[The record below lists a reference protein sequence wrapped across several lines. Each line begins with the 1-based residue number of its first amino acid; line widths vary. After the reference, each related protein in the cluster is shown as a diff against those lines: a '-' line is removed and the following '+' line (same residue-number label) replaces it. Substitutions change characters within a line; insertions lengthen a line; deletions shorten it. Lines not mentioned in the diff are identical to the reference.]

1 MNIINSLGFQKD
13 SPACMNMSIPVVTFL
28 TGLVLFL
35 GMTFFALAEE
45 STEIVEQETGFYYTV
60 QKGDTLWDL
69 SQRFSDSPWLWPD
82 LWKDNSQIPN
92 PHWIYPGNRIRI
104 YRKDWSKKFET
115 PVEAV
120 SSGEYATSLESSIHY
135 LYKKIDMVGF
145 IKEEPV
151 APSAILFKVK
161 DDKVLI
167 SQGDLVFL
175 KKENKS
181 AFVPGSLYTIYRT
194 FEPIQDESSGKTIG
208 VQHYITGV
216 LEIIKE
222 DDTFVTGKVLKSFRA
237 IAVNDKIMPYKESS
251 EEIALSPITKE
262 IEGTVIVSE
271 ENTTIFGDHDIA
283 FINKG
288 SKDGVLPGQFFRIFS
303 RETVKPDPN
312 SNERVTMGPQF
323 FGALLVLHTEATTST
338 VVITKSENPIS
349 SGDLITAL
357 ME

>member
-1 MNIINSLGFQKD
+1 MKITNSMRFQKG
-13 SPACMNMSIPVVTFL
+13 SHTSMKISNPILTIIMGLVMFLGIAVPIPVEGT
-28 TGLVLFL
+28 
-35 GMTFFALAEE
+35 
-45 STEIVEQETGFYYTV
+45 SEIVEQETGFYYTV

-104 YRKDWSKKFET
+104 YRKDWSKKFDT
-115 PVEAV
+115 QVEAV
-120 SSGEYATSLESSIHY
+120 SITGSATPLESSIHF

-151 APSAILFKVK
+151 VPSAVLFKAK

-175 KKENKS
+175 RKKTKGS
-181 AFVPGSLYTIYRT
+181 FVPGSLYTIYRT
-194 FEPIQDESSGKTIG
+194 FEPIKDEASGDPIG
-208 VQHYITGV
+208 IQHYITGV

-222 DDTFVTGKVLKSFRA
+222 DDNFVTSKIIKSFRA
-237 IAVNDKIMPYKESS
+237 IEVNDKIMPYQEIT
-251 EEIALSPITKE
+251 EEISIAPNSKE
-262 IEGTVIVSE
+262 IEGSVIISE
-271 ENTTIFGDHDIA
+271 ENSNIFGDHDIA

-288 SKDGVLPGQFFRIFS
+288 RNDGVLPGHFFRIYS
-303 RETVKPDPN
+303 RDKVKPDPK
-312 SNERVTMGPQF
+312 SNKSVMMDPQF
-323 FGALLVLHTEATTST
+323 FGELIVLRTEATTST
-338 VVITKSENPIS
+338 VMITKSENSIS
-349 SGDLITAL
+349 SGDSVKTL

>member
-1 MNIINSLGFQKD
+1 MKNINSLRFQKGL
-13 SPACMNMSIPVVTFL
+13 SACMSITIPVVIFM

-35 GMTFFALAEE
+35 GAALPAPSEAN
-45 STEIVEQETGFYYTV
+45 TEIVEQETGFYYTV

-120 SSGEYATSLESSIHY
+120 SSGRSSTSLESSIHY
-135 LYKKIDMVGF
+135 LYRKIDMVGF

-151 APSAILFKVK
+151 APSAILFKAK

-175 KKENKS
+175 RKENKS

-216 LEIIKE
+216 LEVTKE
-222 DDTFVTGKVLKSFRA
+222 DEKVITAKVTKSFRA

-251 EEIALSPITKE
+251 EEIALSPSTKE
-262 IEGTVIVSE
+262 IEGAIIVSE
-271 ENTTIFGDHDIA
+271 ENTNIFGDHDIA
-283 FINKG
+283 FINRG
-288 SKDGVLPGQFFRIFS
+288 SDDGVLPGQFFSIFS
-303 RETVKPDPN
+303 REIVKPDPD
-312 SNERVTMGPQF
+312 SSEKITMDAQF
-323 FGALLVLHTEATTST
+323 FGELLVLRTEATTST
-338 VVITKSENPIS
+338 VVVTKSEKHIS
-349 SGDLITAL
+349 SGDSVTAL